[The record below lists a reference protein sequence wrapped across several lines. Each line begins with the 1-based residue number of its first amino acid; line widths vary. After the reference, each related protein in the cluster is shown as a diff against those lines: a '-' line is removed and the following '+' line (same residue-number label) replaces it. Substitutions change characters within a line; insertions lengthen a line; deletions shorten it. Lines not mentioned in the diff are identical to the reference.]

1 MQGAREKKQHNNSSH
16 SYVRALMVVA
26 LILLVF
32 IFAAYATCM
41 YIALT
46 HIDVYIYI
54 YVCTGSSKGSLF
66 IVSLLLASLPSM
78 VALTCKLFIGS
89 IPPSHSVT
97 DVMNDLRAYGCQPK
111 RIKLT
116 SRERQDPPLPCYK
129 AVSPA
134 CPSGHLL
141 TLVRL
146 ARNDFPT
153 CLFSQMHV
161 E

>member
-1 MQGAREKKQHNNSSH
+1 
-16 SYVRALMVVA
+16 MVVA
-26 LILLVF
+26 LILPVF
-32 IFAAYATCM
+32 IFAVYATCM
-41 YIALT
+41 YIAFT
-46 HIDVYIYI
+46 HIDVYI

-89 IPPSHSVT
+89 IPPSHSVS
-97 DVMNDLRAYGCQPK
+97 DIMHDLKAYGCQPK

-116 SRERQDPPLPCYK
+116 RRERQDPPLPCYK

-141 TLVRL
+141 TWVRL
-146 ARNDFPT
+146 ARNDFST
-153 CLFSQMHV
+153 CLCSQMHLK
-161 E
+161 